1 VGSDKLKEQFGQVV
15 GIGEELRIEV
25 SQFFT
30 RSSERLRYD
39 RRALGRADPFQ
50 RSGGKVGRLAALVGE
65 VLLKSPVVDLA
76 LELPDGRKDLL
87 LFGLAGEVDTSQIG
101 AVALRKIDKERIL
114 SIIARTSFSR
124 GKWYNLLASILK

>member
-1 VGSDKLKEQFGQVV
+1 
-15 GIGEELRIEV
+15 
-25 SQFFT
+25 
-30 RSSERLRYD
+30 
-39 RRALGRADPFQ
+39 
-50 RSGGKVGRLAALVGE
+50 LVGE